1 MKALP
6 AILFLAISSVTVA
19 TATRAGADDE
29 PVRPVKPELVA
40 YYKKLDYK
48 SLYALLFDSRRDD
61 IYEKAKTDIGRD
73 LLFQSGNPDPTWIKV
88 WHTRDWSYASG
99 NAETLMQAAF
109 NRTWEAACK
118 AEFEQTRVAHSRIA
132 TALGTELAAV
142 DALPNHYAR
151 AAGYVALAA
160 KFETDAAA
168 AGLDP
173 RKDPFGPSGFRVE
186 IFRHALAYH
195 TGSRAAYQSFPVDAF
210 PLVREMRERGRPLT
224 TDADFERQA
233 YCGAVSSR
241 GGFAVTSFGSLWGEG
256 HASNKTVAWPTV
268 TGDEKAVAKKVKELI
283 AASAKTLEVPAGGR
297 IGSIT
302 RLESASFDAKEPK
315 LAAFSDFVVD
325 AATPDGAG
333 TKLTLSRKWLDTVSY
348 ACKETKKIDRIDDNG
363 RIVYRTNCKTGTRS
377 YAVTAAVTFAE
388 LPPGVAFAKGD
399 VIGFTADI
407 AKDDTKVMKD
417 TPAKG
422 AWSRKL
428 VATGRILTSV
438 NRGKDKLAF

>member
-6 AILFLAISSVTVA
+6 AVLFLAIASVSAA
-19 TATRAGADDE
+19 TATRAVADDE
-29 PVRPVKPELVA
+29 PVRAVKPELVA
-40 YYKKLDYK
+40 YYKKLDHK
-48 SLYALLFDSRRDD
+48 SLYDLLFNSRRDD

-73 LLFQSGNPDPTWIKV
+73 LLFQSGNPDPAWIKV

-109 NRTWEAACK
+109 NRTWEEACK
-118 AEFEQTRVAHSRIA
+118 AEFEQSRISHGRLA
-132 TALGTELAAV
+132 TQLGTELAAI

-151 AAGYVALAA
+151 EAGYVALAA

-186 IFRHALAYH
+186 ILRHALAYH
-195 TGSRAAYQSFPVDAF
+195 NGSRAAYQSFSFDAF

-224 TDADFERQA
+224 DDPTFERQA
-233 YCGAVSSR
+233 YCGAVSGR
-241 GGFAVTSFGSLWGEG
+241 GGFNVTQFGSLWGEG

-268 TGDEKAVAKKVKELI
+268 TGDVKAVAKKVKELI
-283 AASAKTLEVPAGGR
+283 ADSAKTLDAPDGLR

-302 RLESASFDAKEPK
+302 RVESASYNAKEPK
-315 LAAFSDFVVD
+315 LAAFNDYLVD
-325 AATPDGAG
+325 TATPAGAG
-333 TKLTLSRKWLDTVSY
+333 AKLTLSRKWLDTVSY

-363 RIVYRTNCKTGTRS
+363 RIVYRTNCKTGERT
-377 YAVTAAVTFAE
+377 YAVTATVTFAE
-388 LPPGVAFAKGD
+388 LPPGFAFAKGD
-399 VIGFTADI
+399 LVTFTADI
-407 AKDDTKVMKD
+407 EKDDSKVMKD

-428 VATGRILTSV
+428 IASGRILGAVT
-438 NRGKDKLAF
+438 RGKDKLSF